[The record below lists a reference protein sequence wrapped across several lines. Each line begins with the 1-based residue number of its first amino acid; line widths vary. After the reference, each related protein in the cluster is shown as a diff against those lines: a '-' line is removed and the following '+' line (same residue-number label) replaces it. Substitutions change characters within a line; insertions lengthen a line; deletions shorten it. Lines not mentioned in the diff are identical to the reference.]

1 MEFRY
6 RLVIFLVCF
15 SLGIL
20 YVYMVTPHRRAIVKY
35 PTPYNAGK
43 VVYKDET
50 DGTCYKYKAQQT
62 DCPVKGA
69 VPQPFTTMP
78 TSAQV

>member
-1 MEFRY
+1 
-6 RLVIFLVCF
+6 
-15 SLGIL
+15 
-20 YVYMVTPHRRAIVKY
+20 MVTPHRRAIVKY

-43 VVYKDET
+43 IVYKDET

-69 VPQPFTTMP
+69 VPQPFTTM
-78 TSAQV
+78 SANANVNM